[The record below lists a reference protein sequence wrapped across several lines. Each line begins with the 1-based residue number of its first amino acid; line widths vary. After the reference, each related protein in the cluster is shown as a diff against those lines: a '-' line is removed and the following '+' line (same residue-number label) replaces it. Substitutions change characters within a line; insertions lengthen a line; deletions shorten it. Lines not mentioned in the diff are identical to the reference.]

1 MTASLSSP
9 PRATLPAKLTAQDF
23 RFRHRLRVRW
33 AEVDMQKIV
42 FNGHYLMYFDTA
54 VADYWRALALP
65 YETILT
71 DLKGDL
77 FVKKA
82 TVEYHASARY
92 DDMLEVCIR
101 CARVGNS
108 SMQFQCEIF
117 RGDAHLISGELL
129 YVFAD
134 PVSQTSRPVPQVLR
148 DWFAAFE
155 AGDNMAPVKTGNWSD
170 MAAPARQLRAQVFI
184 EEQAIP
190 KEMEWDDDDAV
201 SLHAVAFN
209 RLGLPVATGRLLPSQ
224 PDARGLPTARIGRMA
239 VDRVLRG
246 NGLGR
251 DVLQTLM
258 EAARQ
263 RGDAQVLLHA
273 QRSAEGF
280 YQRLGFTAQGD
291 VFTEAGIDHIEMVKS
306 LV

>member
-1 MTASLSSP
+1 MSTSPTSAPSAAQLSA
-9 PRATLPAKLTAQDF
+9 RDF

-33 AEVDMQKIV
+33 VEVDLQKIV

-71 DLKGDL
+71 DLQGDL

-82 TVEYHASARY
+82 SVEYHASARY
-92 DDMLEVCIR
+92 DDVLEVCIK

-108 SMQFQCEIF
+108 SMLFQCEIF
-117 RGDAHLISGELL
+117 RGDSHLISGELL

-134 PVSQTSRPVPQVLR
+134 PASQTSRPVPQVLR

-155 AGDNMAPVKTGNWSD
+155 AGENMAPVKTGSWAE
-170 MAAPARQLRAQVFI
+170 MGAGARQLRTRVFI
-184 EEQAIP
+184 DEQAIP
-190 KEMEWDDDDAV
+190 KDMEWDEDDAV
-201 SLHAVAFN
+201 SLHAVASN
-209 RLGLPVATGRLLPSQ
+209 RLGLPVATGRLLPSR
-224 PDARGLPTARIGRMA
+224 PDAQGIPSARIGRMA

-251 DVLQTLM
+251 DVLQALM
-258 EAARQ
+258 AAACL

-280 YQRLGFTAQGD
+280 YQRLGFAAHGE
-291 VFTEAGIDHIEMVKS
+291 VFVEAGIDHIEMAKA

>member
-1 MTASLSSP
+1 MSSAAAHQKLS
-9 PRATLPAKLTAQDF
+9 PRDF

-54 VADYWRALALP
+54 VADYWRAMALP

-71 DLKGDL
+71 HFQGDM

-92 DDMLEVCIR
+92 DDSVEVCIK
-101 CARVGNS
+101 CARIGTS
-108 SMQFQCEIF
+108 SISFQCEIF
-117 RGDAHLISGELL
+117 RSDEHLISGELL
-129 YVFAD
+129 YVFTD
-134 PVSQTSRPVPQVLR
+134 PATQKSKPVPQALR
-148 DWFAAFE
+148 DWFMDFE
-155 AGDNMAPVKTGNWSD
+155 AGQPMVQVRTGTW
-170 MAAPARQLRAQVFI
+170 AALSEGARALRTQVFI
-184 EEQAIP
+184 DEQLIP
-190 KEMEWDDDDAV
+190 KEMEWDAADET

-209 RLGLPVATGRLLPSQ
+209 RLNQPVATGRLLPS
-224 PDARGLPTARIGRMA
+224 DDRSAKIGRMA

-251 DVLQTLM
+251 DVLFALM
-258 EAARQ
+258 DVARK
-263 RGDAQVLLHA
+263 RGDKEVALHA

-280 YQRLGFTAQGD
+280 YQRLGFSTRGEAFD
-291 VFTEAGIDHIEMVKS
+291 EAGIGHIEMVKG
-306 LV
+306 L

>member
-1 MTASLSSP
+1 MTASPSS
-9 PRATLPAKLTAQDF
+9 AQIPAKLTARDF

-92 DDMLEVCIR
+92 DDVLDVCIK
-101 CARVGNS
+101 CARIGNS
-108 SMQFQCEIF
+108 SMLFQCEIF
-117 RGDAHLISGELL
+117 RGDEHLISGELL

-134 PVSQTSRPVPQVLR
+134 PASQTSRPVPQVLR
-148 DWFAAFE
+148 DWFTAFE
-155 AGDNMAPVKTGNWSD
+155 AGEMMAPVQTGSW
-170 MAAPARQLRAQVFI
+170 AELGEGARRLRTQVFI
-184 EEQAIP
+184 AEQAIP
-190 KEMEWDDDDAV
+190 KEMEWDDADAQCV
-201 SLHAVAFN
+201 HAVAFN
-209 RLGLPVATGRLLPSQ
+209 RLGLPVATGRLLP
-224 PDARGLPTARIGRMA
+224 AVAGNAKIGRMA

-251 DVLQTLM
+251 DVLLALM
-258 EAARQ
+258 QVARS
-263 RGDAQVLLHA
+263 RGDAQVSLHA
-273 QRSAEGF
+273 QRSAQGF
-280 YQRLGFTAQGD
+280 YERLGFVVQGD
-291 VFTEAGIDHIEMVKS
+291 AFEEAGIAHIEMAYK
-306 LV
+306 LR